1 MLFEFDIRTLPPSPS
16 PLKVLVFKCF
26 VYTSLSVTVLMEE
39 RNKVTSRSL
48 IYNKLMNA
56 GSSTLNDLSRGAFLR
71 FFNTI
76 AQNIDSEFNPQKIC
90 RNYPNKM
97 YKSFKECDDKF
108 VFEEVEK
115 IGLMPFWA
123 TNNYTM
129 VTKLRYFLSLL
140 SH

>member
-1 MLFEFDIRTLPPSPS
+1 M
-16 PLKVLVFKCF
+16 
-26 VYTSLSVTVLMEE
+26 YTSLSVSVLMEE

-76 AQNIDSEFNPQKIC
+76 SQNIDSEFNPQKIC
-90 RNYPNKM
+90 TNYPNKM
-97 YKSFKECDDKF
+97 FESFKECDDKF

-123 TNNYTM
+123 TNNYSS
-129 VTKLRYFLSLL
+129 VTKLRYISNHKHKKINVKMSQNKIAVRFLVSSSL
-140 SH
+140 

>member
-108 VFEEVEK
+108 VFGFSKVLGKLGRWKLRGK
-115 IGLMPFWA
+115 IGL
-123 TNNYTM
+123 
-129 VTKLRYFLSLL
+129 RLSQIK
-140 SH
+140 